1 MTAPVSDTL
10 ARALDLLQ
18 SNLSWMGWNLFLA
31 LVPLGISFWLFHRP
45 SSRWLRWGVSF
56 LLGVTFF
63 LGVKRYEFADLI
75 NIIRSL
81 RAAYLDLDA
90 IYLVAAIAITL
101 ILMASDIWLLHGHGS
116 RSLLWWVGFLV
127 FITFLPNAPYILT
140 DIIHLI
146 DDIRRYS
153 SVWIITLAIIPQY
166 LLFMLLGFQAYVLS
180 VIYLGDYLR
189 RQGWG
194 KFILWVELV
203 VHGLNAIGIY
213 LGRFQR
219 FNTWHIIT
227 QPDALFSGLMNDLV
241 GKFPALVMAVTFV
254 VITILYWLMKQVSLG
269 IMLRGRIPLGSQER
283 EMG

>member
-1 MTAPVSDTL
+1 MTAQVSDTI

-45 SSRWLRWGVSF
+45 RSRWLRWGVGF

-63 LGVKRYEFADLI
+63 LGVKRYSFADLI

-90 IYLVAAIAITL
+90 IYLVGAIAITL
-101 ILMASDIWLLHGHGS
+101 ILMASDIWLLHGQGS
-116 RSLLWWVGFLV
+116 RSLGWWVGFLV

-166 LLFMLLGFQAYVLS
+166 LLFMLLGFEAYVLS

-189 RQGWG
+189 QHGWG
-194 KFILWVELV
+194 KFILWVELIL
-203 VHGLNAIGIY
+203 HGLNAIGIY

-227 QPDALFSGLMNDLV
+227 QPDALFSGLVNDLV
-241 GKFPALVMAVTFV
+241 GKVPALVMAVTFV

-269 IMLRGRIPLGSQER
+269 IMLRGRVSLGSQEG

>member
-18 SNLSWMGWNLFLA
+18 SNLSWMAWNLFLG